1 MKTGIMGGTFN
12 PIHNGHL
19 MLAEHVMEEFGLD
32 EIWFMPNGNPPHK
45 RQESI
50 GTSTSDRLE
59 MVRIAI
65 GDCPKFSIQPYEAEK
80 KTVSYSYQTMEE
92 FRKSYP
98 DRDFYFI
105 IGADSLFQME
115 TWGHPDRLL
124 SCCTVIAAKRDSK
137 ETDQDMQKQISYLE
151 EKYHAQILLSQSPV
165 FEVSSSEIREM
176 IQRNHPI
183 EGLVPD
189 GVADYIRENH
199 IYGDGNDES
208 ENQQNA

>member
-19 MLAEHVMEEFGLD
+19 MLAGHVMEEFGLD

-137 ETDQDMQKQISYLE
+137 ETDQDMKKQISYLE
-151 EKYHAQILLSQSPV
+151 GKYHAQILLSRSPV

-183 EGLVPD
+183 EGLVPE

>member
-151 EKYHAQILLSQSPV
+151 EKYHAQILLSRSPV

>member
-19 MLAEHVMEEFGLD
+19 MLAGHVMEEFGLD

-137 ETDQDMQKQISYLE
+137 ETDQDMKKQISYLE
-151 EKYHAQILLSQSPV
+151 GKYHAQILLSQSPV

-183 EGLVPD
+183 EGLVPE

>member
-137 ETDQDMQKQISYLE
+137 ETDQDMKKQISYLE
-151 EKYHAQILLSQSPV
+151 GKYHAQILLSQSPV

-183 EGLVPD
+183 EGLVPE

>member
-151 EKYHAQILLSQSPV
+151 GKYHAQILLSQSPV

-183 EGLVPD
+183 EGLVPE

>member
-137 ETDQDMQKQISYLE
+137 ETDQDMQKHISYLE
-151 EKYHAQILLSQSPV
+151 EKYHAQILLSRSPV

>member
-1 MKTGIMGGTFN
+1 MKTGIMGGTCN
-12 PIHNGHL
+12 PIHNGQRR
-19 MLAEHVMEEFGLD
+19 LAGHVMEEFGLD

-137 ETDQDMQKQISYLE
+137 ETDQDMKKQISYLE
-151 EKYHAQILLSQSPV
+151 EKYHAQILLSRSPV

-183 EGLVPD
+183 EGLVPE

>member
-137 ETDQDMQKQISYLE
+137 ETDQDMKKQISYLE
-151 EKYHAQILLSQSPV
+151 EKYHAQILLSRSSV

>member
-19 MLAEHVMEEFGLD
+19 MLAGHVMEEFGLD

-98 DRDFYFI
+98 VRDFYFI

-137 ETDQDMQKQISYLE
+137 ETDQDMKKQISYLE
-151 EKYHAQILLSQSPV
+151 GKYHAQILLSRSPV

-183 EGLVPD
+183 EGLVPE

>member
-19 MLAEHVMEEFGLD
+19 MLAGHVMEEFGLD

-151 EKYHAQILLSQSPV
+151 EKYHAQILLSRSPV

>member
-137 ETDQDMQKQISYLE
+137 ETDQDMKKQISYLE
-151 EKYHAQILLSQSPV
+151 GKYHAQILLSRSPV

-183 EGLVPD
+183 EGLVPE